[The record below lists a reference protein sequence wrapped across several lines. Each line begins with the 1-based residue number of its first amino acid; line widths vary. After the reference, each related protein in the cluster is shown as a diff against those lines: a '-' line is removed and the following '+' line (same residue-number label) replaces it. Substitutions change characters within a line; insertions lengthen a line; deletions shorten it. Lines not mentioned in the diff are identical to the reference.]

1 MPCHMTKYHIIL
13 YGSTLGYVL
22 SYSIRLCHCI
32 SCHSINS
39 YYDSSWIFMCVRNY
53 FGKPYYII
61 VCVCFDVAILFR
73 AARLCCSLSRDA
85 LQRMFI

>member
-1 MPCHMTKYHIIL
+1 MFCHIQLDYVIAYHVIVLIHIMIVHGYLCVSEIISASHTIL
-13 YGSTLGYVL
+13 
-22 SYSIRLCHCI
+22 LC
-32 SCHSINS
+32 
-39 YYDSSWIFMCVRNY
+39 
-53 FGKPYYII
+53 